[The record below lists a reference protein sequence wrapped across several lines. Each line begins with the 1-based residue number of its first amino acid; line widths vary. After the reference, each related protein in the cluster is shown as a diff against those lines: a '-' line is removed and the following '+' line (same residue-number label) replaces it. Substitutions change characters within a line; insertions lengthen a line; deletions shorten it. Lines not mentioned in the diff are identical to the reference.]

1 MKELIIAFALFLFL
15 EGVLYAIFPRKMKS
29 IILKLNDLRV
39 NQLRFGG
46 FIFLIIGFIIIWISK
61 I

>member
-1 MKELIIAFALFLFL
+1 MKELILAFGLFLFL
-15 EGVLYAIFPRKMKS
+15 EGFLYAIFPRKMRS
-29 IILKLNDLRV
+29 IILKLNDLRE